1 MAPFFNIMIR
11 LYDRRRSFSTRSF
24 PGRPEVCLH
33 VSARSAMRF
42 DPWHCRV
49 IWSELDARRSDG
61 RVCSCKGP
69 QPRLSLQGR
78 SRGSGEIAHWQRA
91 VAPRCRRS
99 RPSPVQE
106 PRADSR
112 IHIPADWARL
122 ACRGG
127 AGPLRAFGKSEEVGS
142 MSYLAHD
149 LVARSPTVNRA
160 DRIGQTAQSPL
171 KRRSCALRCPSMRPW
186 RPPPCWALPAAQCV
200 GANSDVGQVASR
212 QKAKFD

>member
-1 MAPFFNIMIR
+1 MVAYALAKVHNRDFR
-11 LYDRRRSFSTRSF
+11 
-24 PGRPEVCLH
+24 
-33 VSARSAMRF
+33 
-42 DPWHCRV
+42 
-49 IWSELDARRSDG
+49 
-61 RVCSCKGP
+61 CKA
-69 QPRLSLQGR
+69 R
-78 SRGSGEIAHWQRA
+78 SRGSGERAHWQRA

-127 AGPLRAFGKSEEVGS
+127 AGPLRRIRQERGS
-142 MSYLAHD
+142 RLDVVLGTRPRRQIAN
-149 LVARSPTVNRA
+149 VNRA